1 MKIRTFQQ
9 RYAQTRESAKR
20 RDLLNEVA
28 SYHAL
33 TTPID
38 KLGNTLIHY
47 VIEHGELEDIDYLL
61 FMLSG
66 SEIDTP
72 NYFGHSALAVSVLTG
87 KQTVTSLLLY
97 HGADPTLPDRNGYS
111 AFDHN
116 LQRAKPLALVAE
128 SLIPILPS
136 IWMHL
141 DALRT
146 PNDMRAFLA
155 WLEEQHYPLDKIIS
169 SNDSS
174 ILYYIMHLASTR
186 AISVLL
192 PQLQNEILTITNAR
206 DATILQSLI
215 EKNRYVPASILIHR
229 LSQYIPR
236 KALPYFLANGKM
248 IIERPIDVYLEVQ
261 QLLENLAGT
270 FNIDETICEIEALG
284 FELDDPING
293 LDDTPLHYL
302 INIMPADDF
311 KKLIE
316 ARPDVDLD
324 VRNVHGRSLIDLA
337 ASNNRFSLMKILSD
351 EGVFFDFRTLDEKA
365 INDYLA
371 YCSRKTNLSTYA
383 YLHRIFS
390 EARKVQPDDQECA
403 IACFNLFMDYL
414 KRCHFKYDGSD
425 RDGEHFLDEP
435 AGKGFT
441 INCVDVSMA
450 FGHLLASI
458 GIKGLH
464 LHRYYHIMS
473 RRFSDKGKL
482 QGDFVCFDNDYQ
494 KHKLTTKSFAFNM
507 HTVLR
512 VGTHLFDPTFSC
524 HYAHPEDLH
533 YPRIPNRRLHTIEVV
548 VANRVTSEP
557 VDYRRFKLQFLA
569 KLHGILPPETSHYQ
583 FYGNSLRISHNYT
596 TVNISDEAGGL
607 HVTAQHYSSHRVINI
622 IDAWV
627 ATNKASNIKVRV
639 CGTHQ
644 IDVEHLTKYYNS
656 TPSSKAKRVF
666 I

>member
-1 MKIRTFQQ
+1 MKISTFQQ

-20 RDLLNEVA
+20 IELLVEIA
-28 SYHAL
+28 RFHAL

-47 VIEHGELEDIDYLL
+47 VVQQGELEDIDYLL

-72 NYFGHSALAVSVLTG
+72 NNLGHSALAVSVLTG
-87 KQTVTSLLLY
+87 KQTVTSLLLH

-111 AFDHN
+111 AFDYN
-116 LQRAKPLALVAE
+116 LQRAKPLALV
-128 SLIPILPS
+128 SDNLIPILPS

-141 DALRT
+141 NALRT
-146 PNDMRAFLA
+146 PNDMRVFLA
-155 WLEEQHYPLDKIIS
+155 WLEEQHYSLEKIIS
-169 SNDSS
+169 ANDCS
-174 ILYYIMHLASTR
+174 ILYYMMHLASTR
-186 AISVLL
+186 AISILL
-192 PQLQNEILTITNAR
+192 PQLSKEILTITNAR
-206 DATILQSLI
+206 GASILQSLI
-215 EKNRYVPASILIHR
+215 EKNRCVPASILTHH
-229 LSQYIPR
+229 LSQFIPR
-236 KALPYFLANGKM
+236 NGLPYFLANGQT
-248 IIERPIDVYLEVQ
+248 IIERPIDIYLQIE
-261 QLLENLAGT
+261 QLLENLPGT
-270 FNIDETICEIEALG
+270 FNIAETICEIEALG
-284 FELDDPING
+284 LELDEPING

-311 KKLIE
+311 KRLIK
-316 ARPDVDLD
+316 ARPDLDLD

-337 ASNNRFSLMKILSD
+337 ASINRFSMMKILD
-351 EGVFFDFRTLDEKA
+351 DKAVFFDSRKLDEEA

-371 YCSRKTNLSTYA
+371 YCSRKTNLSTYT

-390 EARKVQPDDQECA
+390 EARKVQPDDQKCT

-414 KRCHFKYDGSD
+414 KRCHFKYNGSD
-425 RDGEHFLDEP
+425 RDGEYFLDEP

-458 GIKGLH
+458 GIKGLQ

-473 RRFSDKGKL
+473 RRFSDKGKI
-482 QGDFVCFDNDYQ
+482 QGDFICFDNDYQ

-524 HYAHPEDLH
+524 HYAHPDDLH
-533 YPRIPNRRLHTIEVV
+533 YPRIPNRRLHTIEAVV
-548 VANRVTSEP
+548 FSRVTSEP
-557 VDYRRFKLQFLA
+557 ANYRRFKLQFLA
-569 KLHGILPPETSHYQ
+569 KLHAILPPKTSHYE
-583 FYGNSLRISHNYT
+583 FYGNSLRISHKYT
-596 TVNISDEAGGL
+596 TVNISDEAHAL
-607 HVTAQHYSSHRVINI
+607 HVTAQHCSSHRVIDI
-622 IDAWV
+622 INAWV
-627 ATNKASNIKVRV
+627 ATNKASDINVRAA
-639 CGTHQ
+639 GTHR
-644 IDVEHLTKYYNS
+644 IDVEHLTKYYHS
-656 TPSSKAKRVF
+656 TPSSKDKRAL